1 MNVRMFLFMFLLLL
15 LSSCKPK
22 EAEQLELLMDELG
35 ITFTCQSDSNVVVV
49 IPTNGCASC
58 IQGALNDT
66 RESCD
71 TAFVFLGSSKKEF
84 SLLYKGKKIPSYS
97 NVYLAKNLTSFAP
110 DLMLTY
116 PIAYILKQGRY
127 VAMTPYIP
135 LKKTKTSDKPKTEIH
150 IDKSKINLGDINLNK
165 IYKDSIRITNRGNT
179 DLYISEIES
188 SCECTQVEYEKL
200 SLAPSESTC
209 LYITFRPEGKGY
221 FERYVSIHCN
231 IANSPIEI
239 LINGRVK

>member
-15 LSSCKPK
+15 LSSCKSK

-97 NVYLAKNLTSFAP
+97 NVYLAKNLIQMF
-110 DLMLTY
+110 
-116 PIAYILKQGRY
+116 I
-127 VAMTPYIP
+127 
-135 LKKTKTSDKPKTEIH
+135 
-150 IDKSKINLGDINLNK
+150 
-165 IYKDSIRITNRGNT
+165 
-179 DLYISEIES
+179 
-188 SCECTQVEYEKL
+188 
-200 SLAPSESTC
+200 
-209 LYITFRPEGKGY
+209 
-221 FERYVSIHCN
+221 
-231 IANSPIEI
+231 
-239 LINGRVK
+239 